1 MIDEWKA
8 MPFRILI
15 VDDHQAIRDGL
26 RSLLGSRQQWEVCG
40 EATDGIEAVEKAK
53 SLRPDLVLMDVSMP
67 RLDGMAAA
75 RIIRTELPGTRVV
88 LVSQNDLTALRNH
101 VKDAGADAFV
111 AKNTLADDLLPAIDK
126 LLLNQPARSNPSRKS
141 TNPTPLPDWLAG
153 SGALGELINGYDWS
167 NTPLGPL
174 ASWPASLR
182 TSVNLMLNS
191 RHPMW
196 IGWGPEVTFL
206 YNEAYIQVL
215 SPAKHPWALG
225 RPMREVW
232 AEIWHACGELVEK
245 VFTEGAASF
254 EDEMR
259 LFMNRGDFLEE
270 TYYSFSYSP
279 IRNEAG
285 EVGGLFCPS
294 TEVTA
299 KVINARR
306 LKTLSELSANALLQ
320 KTTEAACGSAMAT
333 LGQNPDDIPFAALYL
348 LDQKDVLRRVGQ
360 TPGDLGSV
368 VPEVIPSV
376 ADTPAPWPFAEVM
389 TSRRA
394 QVVSIRKM
402 EGLPLGPAQ
411 QPLKE
416 AMALPLTSPGE
427 DRSFGVLIAGV
438 NPTRKLQAEYRTFYE
453 LLSNEIAAAIQNAR
467 ATEDERKRLESL
479 AELDRAKTAFFSN
492 ISHEFRT
499 PLTLLLG
506 PLEDAL
512 AASDSLPGD
521 HRERLEVAHRN
532 SVRLLRLVNAL
543 LDFSRIEAGRIQAS
557 YEPTDISTLTAEL
570 ASVFRSATERA
581 GLKLRVNCP
590 PISEPVYIDRE
601 MWEKIV
607 FNLLSNAFKFTF
619 EGEIE
624 VSLALVGDTVELAV
638 RDTGTGIPQKEL
650 PHLFE
655 RFYRVNG
662 AQGRT
667 FEGSGIGLS
676 LVQELVKLHGGRVRV
691 KSELNQ
697 GSTFMVVLPTGKDHL
712 PSERIEA
719 GRGVEST
726 ALRGEA
732 YVQEALRWL
741 PSEETPSNLPTG
753 MLSSTASLPA
763 PRNKSGEMFR
773 ILLADDNADMREY
786 VKRLLIGQY
795 ELEAVSDGEAAL
807 ARAREQRPDL
817 ILSDIMMPRLDGF
830 GLLAAVRKEESL
842 RNVPVILLSARAGEE
857 SRIEGLQAGAD
868 DYLIKPFSARELL
881 ARVRSHLALAQV
893 RQEAVDLDHKLRL
906 EAQLLASIVATT
918 DDAIISKSLDG
929 IITSW
934 NHSAERLFGYSAG
947 EAIDKHITLV
957 VPEDRLDEEKDIL
970 KRLARGERVDHFHT
984 VRRRKDGT
992 FVDVS
997 LTISPLKDPSGRVIG
1012 ASKVARDIT
1021 AQRRAEE
1028 AVKRS
1033 EERFRAIVETTPEC
1047 VKVVDAAGTV
1057 LHMNSAG
1064 LEMVEAESAEAV
1076 IGQNVYGLIA
1086 PEYREKFQSFVERG
1100 CRGESG
1106 SIDYDIIGFKGQRR
1120 HMETHAAPLRNPDG
1134 RIVQL
1139 SVTRDVT
1146 ARRLA
1151 EERERQ
1157 MTAETVAANA
1167 KFRAVF
1173 EQTTVFAGIMT
1184 NDGILI
1190 EANKLC
1196 LDACGFRAEEV
1207 LGQQFWQTRW
1217 WQHFP
1222 ESQEKIRAATP
1233 LVAQGIP
1240 YREILN
1246 YSWADGTARLVD
1258 FALYP
1263 IVDDHG
1269 KVLFLH
1275 PTGVDITD
1283 LKRAEENY
1291 RKLAETL
1298 EAEVQARTSELEQRN
1313 IEVLQQS
1320 ELLRGFSQ
1328 RLLQT
1333 QDEERRHIARE
1344 LHDSAG
1350 QTLTILGMNL
1360 AQLVQKAG
1368 RKAPELAAD
1377 AERTQELV
1385 QQLHREIRT
1394 ASYLLHPPLLDES
1407 GLPSALSWYIQGLSE
1422 RSGLD
1427 IKLTIA
1433 DSFGRLPRDMELVV
1447 FRLVQECL
1455 SNIHRHSGSKTATI
1469 RITRE
1474 AEIVTVEIADQGK
1487 GMSTSK
1493 LATIQTQAS
1502 GVGIRGMLER
1512 IRQFDGTMKIESD
1525 SSGTR
1530 ILVILPIPSSA
1541 LSEEPTSLHQLP
1553 TAV

>member
-1 MIDEWKA
+1 MS
-8 MPFRILI
+8 FRILI
-15 VDDHQAIRDGL
+15 VDDHQAVRDGL
-26 RSLLGSRQQWEVCG
+26 RSLLGSRPQWEVCG
-40 EATDGIEAVEKAK
+40 EATDGVEALEKAK
-53 SLRPDLVLMDVSMP
+53 KLRPDLVLMDVSMP
-67 RLDGMAAA
+67 RMDGMAAA
-75 RIIRTELPGTRVV
+75 RLIRTELPGTRVV
-88 LVSQNDLTALRNH
+88 LVSQNDIAALKNH

-111 AKNTLADDLLPAIDK
+111 TKNTLADDLLPTIDK
-126 LLLNQPARSNPSRKS
+126 LLLDQPARTKASRKS
-141 TNPTPLPDWLAG
+141 TKPTALPDWLAG
-153 SGALGELINGYDWS
+153 SGALGELINEYDWS
-167 NTPLGPL
+167 KTPLGPL
-174 ASWPASLR
+174 AGWPASLR

-191 RHPMW
+191 QHPMW
-196 IGWGPEVTFL
+196 IGWGPDATFL

-215 SPAKHPWALG
+215 SPAKHPWAMG
-225 RPMREVW
+225 RPAREVW
-232 AEIWHACGELVEK
+232 AEIWYACGPLVDK
-245 VFTEGAASF
+245 VFKKGEASF

-259 LFMNRGDFLEE
+259 LFMSRGDFLEE

-320 KTTEAACGSAMAT
+320 KTTEAACSSAIAT
-333 LGQNPDDIPFAALYL
+333 LGQNLDDVPFAVLYL
-348 LDQKDVLRRVGQ
+348 LDCDDQKDVLRRTGQ
-360 TPGDLGSV
+360 APGDLGSV
-368 VPEVIPSV
+368 APEVVSFAAK
-376 ADTPAPWPFAEVM
+376 ADTSWPFAEVM
-389 TSRRA
+389 KSKRP
-394 QVVSIRKM
+394 QVVSVRKM

-411 QPLKE
+411 QPLTQ

-438 NPTRKLQAEYRTFYE
+438 NPTRKLQAEYGTFYE

-467 ATEDERKRLESL
+467 ATEDERKRLKSL
-479 AELDRAKTAFFSN
+479 AELDRVKTAFFSN

-506 PLEDAL
+506 PLEDSL

-521 HRERLEVAHRN
+521 HRERLQVAHRN
-532 SVRLLRLVNAL
+532 SIRLLRLVNAL

-557 YEPTDISTLTAEL
+557 YEPTDLSRLTAEL
-570 ASVFRSATERA
+570 ASVFRSTTERA
-581 GLKLRVNCP
+581 GLKLLVKCP
-590 PISEPVYIDRE
+590 PISEAVYVDRE

-619 EGEIE
+619 KGEIE
-624 VSLALVGDTVELAV
+624 VSLALVGETVELAV

-655 RFYRVNG
+655 RFYRVKG

-676 LVQELVKLHGGRVRV
+676 LVQELVKLHGGTVRV
-691 KSELNQ
+691 KSEMNH
-697 GSTFMVVLPTGKDHL
+697 GSTFVVVLPTGKDHL
-712 PSERIEA
+712 PPERIEA
-719 GRGVEST
+719 GRTVEST

-741 PSEETPSNLPTG
+741 PSEETASDIPTG

-763 PRNKSGEMFR
+763 PENKSGEMFR

-786 VKRLLIGQY
+786 VKRLLSGQY
-795 ELEAVSDGEAAL
+795 EVDAVSDGEAAWEK
-807 ARAREQRPDL
+807 ARQRRPDL

-857 SRIEGLQAGAD
+857 SRIEGLQSGAD
-868 DYLIKPFSARELL
+868 DYLVKPFSARELL
-881 ARVRSHLALAQV
+881 ARVRSHLAMAQI
-893 RQEAVDLDHKLRL
+893 RQEATELDRKLRL
-906 EAQLLASIVATT
+906 ETQLLASIVSSS
-918 DDAIISKSLDG
+918 DDAIVSKSLDG

-934 NHSAERLFGYSAG
+934 NHSAERLFGYSPE
-947 EAIDKHITLV
+947 EAIGKHITLV

-970 KRLARGERVDHFHT
+970 SRLARGERVDHFHT

-992 FVDVS
+992 LVDVALS
-997 LTISPLKDPSGRVIG
+997 ISPLKDPTGRVIG
-1012 ASKVARDIT
+1012 ASKVARDVT

-1028 AVKRS
+1028 ALRQS

-1047 VKVVDAAGTV
+1047 VKVVDATGTV

-1064 LEMVEAESAEAV
+1064 LEMVEADSKEAV

-1086 PEYREKFQSFVERG
+1086 PEYRETFRDFVERG

-1120 HMETHAAPLRNPDG
+1120 HMSTHGAPLRNPDG

-1146 ARRLA
+1146 ARRRA

-1157 MTAETVAANA
+1157 MITETVAANA
-1167 KFRAVF
+1167 KFRVVF

-1184 NDGILI
+1184 NDGVLI

-1196 LDACGFRAEEV
+1196 LEACGFRAEEV

-1217 WQHFP
+1217 WRDFP
-1222 ESQEKIRAATP
+1222 ESQEKVRAATP
-1233 LVAQGIP
+1233 LAAQGIP

-1246 YSWADGTARLVD
+1246 YSWADGTERLVD

-1263 IVDDHG
+1263 IVDDQG

-1275 PTGVDITD
+1275 PTGIDITD
-1283 LKRAEENY
+1283 LKRAEEDY

-1298 EAEVQARTSELEQRN
+1298 EAEVRARTSELEQRN

-1368 RKAPELAAD
+1368 RRAPELAAD
-1377 AERTQELV
+1377 AERTQQLV

-1455 SNIHRHSGSKTATI
+1455 SNIHRHSGSKTANI

-1474 AEIVTVEIADQGK
+1474 LDVVHVEIADHGK
-1487 GMSTSK
+1487 GMSPAK
-1493 LATIQTQAS
+1493 LATIQSQAS

-1525 SSGTR
+1525 ASGTR
-1530 ILVILPIPSSA
+1530 ILVRLPIPSNA
-1541 LSEEPTSLHQLP
+1541 FSEETTGFHQLP